1 MTTFKNRV
9 FGCVIVKSINSNYNA
24 DFSGQPRTLPNGV
37 VYATDKAL
45 KYAVRHYVR
54 DMYSDK
60 SDELKSETKV
70 FYYTRKN
77 ATENPLTL
85 DQTFKFFFADFP
97 KKTVVKENKKGK
109 KEGDES
115 GDETKKKQ
123 EPKTEVVI
131 DKEKMLKQLMS
142 FWDVRVFGCTY
153 AGETNISVHG
163 STQPNHGVNIW
174 RENNIFSQ
182 QIKSAFANEEGAEMT
197 TLGRQSRLQEGHYL
211 HHFSVNPKNIEGR
224 GGNLSITDISI
235 LKDALRKGVTY
246 YDSAAK
252 AGTDNE
258 FLLWVKLTETSKTV
272 LPNFSTLV
280 KLEKDANNKTVVD
293 LTDFAKVFENNKAD
307 IEAVEVYYLPQSVEL
322 KGEPTEKITKFD
334 LTSGTKIN

>member
-1 MTTFKNRV
+1 MTAFKNRV

-45 KYAVRHYVR
+45 KFAIRHYVR

-60 SDELKSETKV
+60 TNESHSEIKV

-77 ATENPLTL
+77 TTENPLTL
-85 DQTFKFFFADFP
+85 DQTFKLFFNDFP
-97 KKTVVKENKKGK
+97 KRTVVKESKKA
-109 KEGDES
+109 
-115 GDETKKKQ
+115 KKQ
-123 EPKTEVVI
+123 KDGVTTDTQENAATKSEEVI
-131 DKEKMLKQLMS
+131 DKERMASQLMS
-142 FWDVRVFGCTY
+142 FWDIRVFGCTY
-153 AGETNISVHG
+153 AGETNVSVHG

-174 RENNIFSQ
+174 KENNIYSQ
-182 QIKSAFANEEGAEMT
+182 QIKSAFASEEGDEMT

-211 HHFSVNPKNIEGR
+211 HHFSVNPKNIEGK
-224 GGNLSITDISI
+224 GAELNTNDITI
-235 LKDALRKGVTY
+235 LKDALCKGVTY

-280 KLEKDANNKTVVD
+280 KLGKTEEGKVEID
-293 LTDFAKVFENNKAD
+293 LTEFTKVFEKNKAE
-307 IEAVEVYYLPQSVEL
+307 IEVVEIFYLAESIIL
-322 KGEPTEKITKFD
+322 KGEPSEKTTKFD
-334 LTSGTKIN
+334 LTSGQAI